1 MFVHQNHM
9 LLLRLK
15 TEFFAAEIALL
26 ANVELKVTWTNFWR
40 LMIEFFFQV
49 KIFLSIKLFE
59 KCISDIRLYSY
70 F

>member
-26 ANVELKVTWTNFWR
+26 ANVELKVIWTNFWR

-49 KIFLSIKLFE
+49 KISLSIKLFE